1 MFLNKIVLNAY
12 IFGLRYTCIEN
23 LRYKHYIY
31 EFKLCLTRITLCA
44 QANFNHLAPGNQWY
58 KKTNSNHRPLYSLDC
73 DLSIF
78 WCKKGLWLQL
88 DLHTRIFFELIWTD
102 KIHIGKYMTISLL
115 GQKVRWLISF
125 PTTTRPYLS
134 YPRGTLGV
142 MGNL

>member
-1 MFLNKIVLNAY
+1 MFRNKIVIKRLY
-12 IFGLRYTCIEN
+12 LKFPIQYVHRECYHLT

-31 EFKLCLTRITLCA
+31 EFKLYLTSITLCA
-44 QANFNHLAPGNQWY
+44 QANFNYLVSGNQWY
-58 KKTNSNHRPLYSLDC
+58 KKTNPNHRPLYSLDC
-73 DLSIF
+73 DLIYT
-78 WCKKGLWLQL
+78 WLQL

-134 YPRGTLGV
+134 YPRGILGV
-142 MGNL
+142 K